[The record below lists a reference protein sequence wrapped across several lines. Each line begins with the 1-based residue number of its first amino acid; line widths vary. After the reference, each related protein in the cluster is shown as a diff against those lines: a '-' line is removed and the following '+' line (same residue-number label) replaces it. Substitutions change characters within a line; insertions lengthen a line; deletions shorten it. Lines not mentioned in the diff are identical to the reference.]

1 MHPRSILAIARKD
14 ALDILLNKT
23 TLSLL
28 LTPIVLA
35 LLFLLIANL
44 LGSHTTNALIYDPG
58 KSSVEQVLK
67 NAYADLKITYA
78 NSPGD
83 VAAAFGPDGSHKT
96 TSYALGLA
104 VPAGFDASLR
114 GGGHPQLNFY
124 VDGSQISNQ
133 QSQLLLSTLTNTSR
147 SIANQQPPATIT
159 VATVNPPSPS
169 QNALQNINQ
178 FYAAAVL
185 MSSLLVGTTLV
196 PGILAEEKEKRTLR
210 MLMVSPASYS
220 DVVAGKL
227 LVGLVYQLLLAAL
240 VLVINGGFTG
250 QVPLVLLFA
259 LLGSFFSVTLGLL
272 LGSFFQTTSSAGAAA
287 GMLSMIYI
295 IPIFFVGT
303 FAQLFGNNPFTTIVK
318 VLPPY
323 YIADGVINALTNQS
337 TTAGAVLDVG
347 VVLGCIVLLFL
358 VATWLLRRQAAVVS
372 TI

>member
-44 LGSHTTNALIYDPG
+44 LGGHTTNALIYDPG
-58 KSSVEQVLK
+58 RSSVEQVLK
-67 NAYADLKITYA
+67 SAYPDLKITYA
-78 NSPGD
+78 NSSGD

-96 TSYALGLA
+96 TAYALGLA
-104 VPAGFDASLR
+104 VPAGFDASLSS
-114 GGGHPQLNFY
+114 GGHPRLNFY
-124 VDGSQISNQ
+124 VDGSQVSNQ
-133 QSQLLLSTLTNTSR
+133 QSQLLLSALTNTSR
-147 SIANQQPPATIT
+147 GIANPQPPATIT
-159 VATVNPPSPS
+159 VATVNPPS
-169 QNALQNINQ
+169 QNALLNINQ

-227 LVGLVYQLLLAAL
+227 LVGLVYQLLLAA
-240 VLVINGGFTG
+240 
-250 QVPLVLLFA
+250 LVLLFA

-337 TTAGAVLDVG
+337 TTTGTALDVG
-347 VVLGCIVLLFL
+347 VVLGCIVLLLL

>member
-1 MHPRSILAIARKD
+1 
-14 ALDILLNKT
+14 
-23 TLSLL
+23 
-28 LTPIVLA
+28 
-35 LLFLLIANL
+35 
-44 LGSHTTNALIYDPG
+44 
-58 KSSVEQVLK
+58 
-67 NAYADLKITYA
+67 
-78 NSPGD
+78 
-83 VAAAFGPDGSHKT
+83 
-96 TSYALGLA
+96 
-104 VPAGFDASLR
+104 
-114 GGGHPQLNFY
+114 
-124 VDGSQISNQ
+124 
-133 QSQLLLSTLTNTSR
+133 
-147 SIANQQPPATIT
+147 
-159 VATVNPPSPS
+159 
-169 QNALQNINQ
+169 
-178 FYAAAVL
+178 
-185 MSSLLVGTTLV
+185 VGTTLV

-240 VLVINGGFTG
+240 VLVINGGFIG
-250 QVPLVLLFA
+250 QVSLVLLFA

-287 GMLSMIYI
+287 GMLSIIYI

-303 FAQLFGNNPFTTIVK
+303 FAQLFGSNPFTTIVK

-337 TTAGAVLDVG
+337 TTAGAALDAG

>member
-1 MHPRSILAIARKD
+1 MHPRSILAIGRKD
-14 ALDILLNKT
+14 GLDILLNKT

-28 LTPIVLA
+28 LTPIVLVLV
-35 LLFLLIANL
+35 LLLLANL
-44 LGSHTTNALIYDPG
+44 LGGHTTNVLIYDPG

-67 NAYADLKITYA
+67 SVYSDLKITYA

-114 GGGHPQLNFY
+114 SGGHPQLNFY

-133 QSQLLLSTLTNTSR
+133 QSQLLLSALADYSR
-147 SIANQQPPATIT
+147 NVANPQPPATIT

-240 VLVINGGFTG
+240 VLVINGG
-250 QVPLVLLFA
+250 VLAPAPPLVLFS
-259 LLGSFFSVTLGLL
+259 LLG
-272 LGSFFQTTSSAGAAA
+272 
-287 GMLSMIYI
+287 
-295 IPIFFVGT
+295 
-303 FAQLFGNNPFTTIVK
+303 
-318 VLPPY
+318 
-323 YIADGVINALTNQS
+323 
-337 TTAGAVLDVG
+337 
-347 VVLGCIVLLFL
+347 LFL
-358 VATWLLRRQAAVVS
+358 L
-372 TI
+372 